1 MKKLM
6 VLGVSMTA
14 MLAACGGDADSL
26 KGNSYTMEVDG
37 EFAGTFDFGEDG
49 KFSVDDGMET
59 VGESYEIT
67 DDEFRVTMTTP
78 FNDNVLN
85 LAFSYDDLSA
95 DVIEGEVLGYTLEND
110 DMTEE
115 AIEEQEQM
123 NEEIAGTP
131 YTLTKVEE

>member
-6 VLGVSMTA
+6 VLGVSMTV
-14 MLAACGGDADSL
+14 MLAACDGEAESL
-26 KGNSYTMEVDG
+26 EGNSYTMEIDG
-37 EFAGTFDFGEDG
+37 EFAGAFEFGEDG
-49 KFSVDDGMET
+49 EISVDDGMET
-59 VGESYEIT
+59 VAEEYEIT

-85 LAFSYDDLSA
+85 IAFSYDDLSA

-110 DMTEE
+110 DITEE

>member
-6 VLGVSMTA
+6 VLGASMTV
-14 MLAACGGDADSL
+14 MLAACGGNAESL
-26 KGNSYTMEVDG
+26 EGNSYTMEVDG
-37 EFAGTFDFGEDG
+37 EFAGTFEFGEDG
-49 KFSVDDGMET
+49 EISVDDGMET
-59 VGESYEIT
+59 VAESYEIT